1 MEESRGARGGLRS
14 AFLISTLPFQ
24 RASALKSRIS
34 WKGKLPGFSSSVVV
48 LSKKKSV
55 TTKSNAKVS
64 PSLSPA
70 FTDSNGF
77 GKGPAGGKGEKIL
90 MWFRADLRLHDH
102 PALKYVEEHAS
113 AVLPLF
119 TFDPRQF
126 GKTSFGFAKTGRYR
140 AEFLIEA
147 VDQLRKRLRD
157 IGSDLIIREGKPEE
171 VIVNLCRQNGIRKV
185 VYHREVC
192 FEEQEVEQK
201 LHKALATGRIEH
213 KAMWSNTLYDVEDL
227 PFAVEKM
234 PDVYSKFRDMVQ
246 EKGQIREALP
256 APKKLPRTID
266 CESGRL
272 PTLSDL
278 GLGSEPARNLKTE
291 RFTGGEIDA
300 MGRLEKYIAE
310 AKRNSGTASSHLGAD
325 FSCKISPWL
334 ALGCVS
340 PRRIHQ
346 ELKKR
351 NVVPEISKST
361 TYFELVW
368 RDFFRFITLKYGASR
383 LRTGANSAAGSR
395 AQALTSSGIK
405 EQMMSAA
412 H

>member
-1 MEESRGARGGLRS
+1 
-14 AFLISTLPFQ
+14 
-24 RASALKSRIS
+24 
-34 WKGKLPGFSSSVVV
+34 
-48 LSKKKSV
+48 
-55 TTKSNAKVS
+55 
-64 PSLSPA
+64 
-70 FTDSNGF
+70 
-77 GKGPAGGKGEKIL
+77 
-90 MWFRADLRLHDH
+90 
-102 PALKYVEEHAS
+102 
-113 AVLPLF
+113 
-119 TFDPRQF
+119 
-126 GKTSFGFAKTGRYR
+126 
-140 AEFLIEA
+140 
-147 VDQLRKRLRD
+147 
-157 IGSDLIIREGKPEE
+157 
-171 VIVNLCRQNGIRKV
+171 
-185 VYHREVC
+185 
-192 FEEQEVEQK
+192 
-201 LHKALATGRIEH
+201 
-213 KAMWSNTLYDVEDL
+213 
-227 PFAVEKM
+227 M
-234 PDVYSKFRDMVQ
+234 PDVYSKFRDMVKD
-246 EKGQIREALP
+246 KGQIREPLP

-278 GLGSEPARNLKTE
+278 GLGSEPPRKLKAE

-300 MGRLEKYIAE
+300 MGRLERYIAE

-351 NVVPEISKST
+351 NVVPEVRIARHFLPLEKDTKRSFFPEQISKST

-383 LRTGANSAAGSR
+383 LRTGTTSAAGTR